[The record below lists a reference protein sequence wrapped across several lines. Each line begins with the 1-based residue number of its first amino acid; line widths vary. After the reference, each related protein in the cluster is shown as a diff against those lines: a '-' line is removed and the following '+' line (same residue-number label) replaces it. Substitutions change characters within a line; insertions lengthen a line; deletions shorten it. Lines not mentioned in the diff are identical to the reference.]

1 MQPGIP
7 SASEMIRNL
16 SQVTGGYEV
25 LYERGEFRVVKFA
38 KVIETSDFW
47 VVNDKGFFLGASRFP
62 PAGNRLYSDGNRR
75 VIAYQ
80 GSVSPLWK

>member
-25 LYERGEFRVVKFA
+25 LYERGEFRVVKFG

-47 VVNDKGFFLGASRFP
+47 VVNDKGFFWEPVDSLP
-62 PAGNRLYSDGNRR
+62 
-75 VIAYQ
+75 Q
-80 GSVSPLWK
+80 GIDFIQTEIGG

>member
-25 LYERGEFRVVKFA
+25 LYEQGEFRVVKFA

-47 VVNDKGFFLGASRFP
+47 VVNDKGFFWEPVDSLP
-62 PAGNRLYSDGNRR
+62 
-75 VIAYQ
+75 Q
-80 GSVSPLWK
+80 GIDFIQTEIGG